1 MGAIVGVLL
10 DPKTYA
16 GIRSGKTGS
25 ERIALY
31 QKAGQELGITPLFM
45 SLRPIR
51 NNVVVGLIYRHP
63 KFHLVRRPI
72 PSVTHNRAM
81 ALSKSKKQ
89 IMATLAARS
98 TIFNRVNRFD
108 KLHIY
113 QLMYKEKRMRRFL
126 PWSVKFTLAQLR
138 KAMVKHN
145 ALYIKPTSSSVGEGI
160 IKIQKDMNGL
170 WILTW
175 KKRET
180 YLLNEDRAIA
190 WIKKKVGRQ
199 KYMIQ
204 EAIQLAKHDGNVY
217 DLRVSVQRGGDGRWQ
232 ITGIV
237 GKVAAKGSHVTN
249 VAKGG
254 KVKRTQVLFR
264 GSGFHPVIMKRMV
277 ERSSLQMVKFLSTK
291 LPLLADVGLDIGI
304 DEFGQV
310 KLIEMN
316 CRDQR
321 YSFRKANMKKTFY
334 RTYETPLRYAKF
346 LLLKKKISRLKLPNL
361 EQSKKKVLQ

>member
-10 DPKTYA
+10 DPKTFS

-25 ERIALY
+25 ERIAFY

-81 ALSKSKKQ
+81 ALSKSNKQ
-89 IMATLAARS
+89 IMATLATRS

-108 KLHIY
+108 KFYIH
-113 QLMYKEKRMRRFL
+113 QLMFKDKRMRRYL
-126 PWSVKFTLAQLR
+126 PWSVKFSREQLR
-138 KAMVKHN
+138 KAMGNHH
-145 ALYIKPTSSSVGEGI
+145 ALYIKPTSSSVGDGI

-170 WILTW
+170 WNLTW
-175 KKRET
+175 KKKDT
-180 YLLNEDRAIA
+180 YLLSEDRAIA
-190 WIKKKVGRQ
+190 WIKKKVGKQR
-199 KYMIQ
+199 YMIQ

-217 DLRVSVQRGGDGRWQ
+217 DLRVSVQRGGEGKWQ
-232 ITGIV
+232 VTGVV

-254 KVKRTQVLFR
+254 KVKRIQVLFR
-264 GSGFHPVIMKRMV
+264 GSGFHPEQMKRMV
-277 ERSSLQMVKFLSTK
+277 EKSSLQMVKFLSTK
-291 LPLLADVGLDIGI
+291 LPHLADVGLDIGI
-304 DEFGQV
+304 DERGQV

-334 RTYETPLRYAKF
+334 KTYETPLRYAKF
-346 LLLKKKISRLKLPNL
+346 LLLKKKRSKSKLPNL